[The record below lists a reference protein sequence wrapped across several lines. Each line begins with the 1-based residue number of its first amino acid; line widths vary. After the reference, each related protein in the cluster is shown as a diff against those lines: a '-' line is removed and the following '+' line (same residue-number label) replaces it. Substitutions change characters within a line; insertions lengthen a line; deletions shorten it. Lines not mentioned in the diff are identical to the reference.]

1 MIGRVAALL
10 IWIACYY
17 YDLWNIIPKDDH
29 NILAIG
35 LLILFCADDGSI
47 ISYKKIVKE
56 VRKSEEK
63 EEE

>member
-29 NILAIG
+29 IILVIG
-35 LLILFCADDGSI
+35 LLILFCADDESL
-47 ISYKKIVKE
+47 ISYKKIVTE
-56 VRKSEEK
+56 VRKSEK
-63 EEE
+63 GEE